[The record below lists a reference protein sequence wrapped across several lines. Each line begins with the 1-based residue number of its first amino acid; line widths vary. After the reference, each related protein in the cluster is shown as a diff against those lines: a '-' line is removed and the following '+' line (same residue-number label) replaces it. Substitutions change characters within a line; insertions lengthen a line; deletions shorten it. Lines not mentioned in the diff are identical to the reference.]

1 MYDKNQEVGIM
12 AVYRS
17 IFSIR
22 LLRIALGV
30 FFVILGIL
38 GCMIHT
44 DEGPFSIYNSKSM
57 IWIEVVFGICE
68 IICGGILLIGF
79 FAFTS
84 DVIAK
89 AGFVIFI
96 FWLVRIFLTKFVW
109 GFRMTDGG
117 FWFYP
122 AFPLWILMLAC
133 ELMIACAVLVVVKR
147 YE

>member
-1 MYDKNQEVGIM
+1 M

-22 LLRIALGV
+22 LLRITLGV
-30 FFVILGIL
+30 FFIILGIL
-38 GCMIHT
+38 GCMVHT

-57 IWIEVVFGICE
+57 IWIEVVFGIFE
-68 IICGGILLIGF
+68 IICGGI
-79 FAFTS
+79 
-84 DVIAK
+84 K
-89 AGFVIFI
+89 AGFVTLI

-109 GFRMTDGG
+109 GFHMTDNG

-122 AFPLWILMLAC
+122 AFPLWILMFAC
-133 ELMIACAVLVVVKR
+133 ELMIACAILVVVKR